1 MGRRPGGRPTRLSR
15 PGSPERTRAAAYRRT
30 VESHEGFATSDECRA
45 VTGAK
50 PKYLQERSRR
60 REESRQRVEAVALQL
75 FTERGFAD
83 VTVEEVCAEAGI
95 ATATFY
101 RYFGSKEDVFFGYE
115 ALFLEQVVRCADQ
128 VDVTDPPRR
137 QVLCFVGA
145 FAEFLENQRESLY
158 QRDRL
163 VRDAPTLWA
172 RTLANQ
178 RQWEVALAAAL
189 ASRRGHER
197 PTDDDELDASLCLV
211 VLRGAM
217 RVWRTDPGAP
227 LASTAAVVLGHLR
240 DRMAKG

>member
-1 MGRRPGGRPTRLSR
+1 MGCRPGGRPTRLSR

-115 ALFLEQVVRCADQ
+115 SLFLEEIVRCVDQ
-128 VDVTDPPRR
+128 VDVTGPPTR
-137 QVLCFVGA
+137 QVLCFVEA
-145 FAEFLENQRESLY
+145 FAEFLESQRESLY

-163 VRDAPTLWA
+163 VRGAPALWA

-189 ASRRGHER
+189 ASRRGHDGSD
-197 PTDDDELDASLCLV
+197 DDDELDASLCLV
-211 VLRGAM
+211 VLRGAL
-217 RVWRTDPGAP
+217 RAWRAAP
-227 LASTAAVVLGHLR
+227 DASLAPAAAAVLGRLR
-240 DRMAKG
+240 ERVGKG